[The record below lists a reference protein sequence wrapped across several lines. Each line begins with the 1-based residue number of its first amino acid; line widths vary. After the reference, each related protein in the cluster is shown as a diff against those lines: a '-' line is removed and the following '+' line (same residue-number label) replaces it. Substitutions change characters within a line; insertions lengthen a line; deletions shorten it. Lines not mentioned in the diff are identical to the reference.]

1 MIKRLI
7 QKYKDRKELER
18 ELRLANEAVARQ
30 KKKKE
35 LIELC
40 TLSHKNINYIK
51 ASIKTLGS
59 IAATYPSR
67 LKKDK
72 LKIERLKKKIE
83 WFKKRLEE
91 EKVWA
96 EHYELKSQTL

>member
-30 KKKKE
+30 KRKE
-35 LIELC
+35 EAIELC
-40 TLSHKNINYIK
+40 TLSHRNINYIR

-59 IAATYPSR
+59 VIATHPSR

-72 LKIERLKKKIE
+72 LKIEMLKKKIE
-83 WFKKRLEE
+83 WFKKKLEE
-91 EKVWA
+91 EKVLA
-96 EHYELKSQTL
+96 EHYELKSQTS